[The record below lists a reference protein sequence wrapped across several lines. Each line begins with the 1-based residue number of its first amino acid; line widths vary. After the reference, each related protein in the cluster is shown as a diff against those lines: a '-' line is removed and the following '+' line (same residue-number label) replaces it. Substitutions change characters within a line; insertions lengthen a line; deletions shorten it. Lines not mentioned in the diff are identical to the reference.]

1 MNEFEKALLEASPES
16 EYFVRM
22 SADIADYVDIL
33 LKKQNMT
40 QRDLA
45 ERMGKSESEVSKWLS
60 GMHNLTL
67 KSIAK
72 MEDALGEPLFWVPCY
87 LADYTDAETLL
98 RIANEIIEDD
108 AAIATAT
115 PHKASDVAKEF
126 AMPTVAGFATSETGK
141 NKIFSTKNK
150 VNASFG

>member
-1 MNEFEKALLEASPES
+1 MNEFEKALLEIPNENTV
-16 EYFVRM
+16 FVRM

-33 LKKQNMT
+33 LKKHNIT
-40 QRDLA
+40 QRELA
-45 ERMGKSESEVSKWLS
+45 DRMGKSESEVSKWLS
-60 GMHNLTL
+60 GLHNLTL

-87 LADYTDAETLL
+87 LADYTDADTLL

-108 AAIATAT
+108 AAIAAAT

-126 AMPTVAGFATSETGK
+126 AMPTMAGFATSETGK
-141 NKIFSTKNK
+141 NKIFNTKNSPK
-150 VNASFG
+150 NAFG